1 MNNKIIVGVLL
12 ACVSGSVFSEPL
24 QEDSQPISL
33 KLSDNSLKEVNT
45 CEDFIAL
52 RRAGKT
58 VTDLPNLPDRFTDMA
73 RGSLTNCYL
82 TTYAKDHGLTEIK
95 PASQA
100 PTLKEIVDHFP
111 ASAAIAIS
119 NEEVAKVKSLYQ
131 NKTIRQKEPDLKPDN
146 NGRMVST
153 KSADGYLISNHRTFK
168 DKDGKI
174 IDFITLGKFVT
185 QGTWGES
192 TTYEILSKSN
202 PVWTIQEINENS
214 PL

>member
-12 ACVSGSVFSEPL
+12 ACVSGNVFSEPL

-100 PTLKEIVDHFP
+100 PTLKEIVDHFLRP
-111 ASAAIAIS
+111 LQLRLAM
-119 NEEVAKVKSLYQ
+119 KKSLKL
-131 NKTIRQKEPDLKPDN
+131 NHFTKIKPYDRKN
-146 NGRMVST
+146 R
-153 KSADGYLISNHRTFK
+153 I
-168 DKDGKI
+168 
-174 IDFITLGKFVT
+174 
-185 QGTWGES
+185 
-192 TTYEILSKSN
+192 
-202 PVWTIQEINENS
+202 
-214 PL
+214 